1 MNADKFSWRKRARSF
16 IYAWSGVRML
26 VSGEHNAR
34 LHLVAAVAAVSLGL
48 VFDID
53 RGEWLAIVICIGSVL
68 MAEGFNSA
76 IEAVCDLVSPDH
88 HPLVKRAKDI
98 AAGAVLVMAAAALA
112 CGCIIFLPRL
122 MALFS

>member
-1 MNADKFSWRKRARSF
+1 MNTDKFSWRKRARSF

-26 VSGEHNAR
+26 VCGEHNAR
-34 LHLVAAVAAVSLGL
+34 LHIVAAVAAVSLGFL
-48 VFDID
+48 LDID
-53 RGEWLAIVICIGSVL
+53 RGEWLAVIICIGAVF

-76 IEAVCDLVSPDH
+76 VEAVCDLVSPEP

-98 AAGAVLVMAAAALA
+98 AAGAVLLMAVAALA

-122 MALFS
+122 IALFS

>member
-1 MNADKFSWRKRARSF
+1 
-16 IYAWSGVRML
+16 ML

-48 VFDID
+48 AFDID

-76 IEAVCDLVSPDH
+76 IEAVCDLVSPDP

>member
-48 VFDID
+48 AFDID

-76 IEAVCDLVSPDH
+76 IEAVCDLVSPDP